1 MSHRSIRKNLLLY
14 IDGSLGEKDTIEV
27 KKHLPQ
33 CPHCSQQITVLSK
46 IWKNG
51 TAIEQ
56 LRPSPFLWTKLEA
69 RIAQSETPN
78 IVIQKYI
85 PALRYSVAIVLFIIS
100 IILGNYIGNLPQS
113 SAQQS
118 SEITSNEYFART
130 YHLDSFELSSDE
142 SIGQVILLTSS
153 ERK

>member
-14 IDGSLGEKDTIEV
+14 IDGGLGEKDTIEV
-27 KKHLPQ
+27 KEHLPQ

-51 TAIEQ
+51 TAVEH
-56 LRPSPFLWTKLEA
+56 LRPSPFIWTKLEA
-69 RIAQSETPN
+69 RIAQPETSG

-85 PALRYSVAIVLFIIS
+85 LALRYSAAIVMLIIS
-100 IILGNYIGNLPQS
+100 LLLGNYLGNLPQS
-113 SAQQS
+113 SVQQP
-118 SEITSNEYFART
+118 SEATSNEYFART

-142 SIGQVILLTSS
+142 SIGQIIVLTSS

>member
-1 MSHRSIRKNLLLY
+1 MSHRNIQKNLLLY

-33 CPHCSQQITVLSK
+33 CPYCSQQIAVLTK

-69 RIAQSETPN
+69 RIVQSETTDN
-78 IVIQKYI
+78 VIQKFI
-85 PALRYSVAIVLFIIS
+85 PALRYSAAIVLFIIS
-100 IILGNYIGNLPQS
+100 IFLGNYLGNLPKS

-118 SEITSNEYFART
+118 SEVTSNEYFART
-130 YHLDSFELSSDE
+130 YHLDSFELSSNE
-142 SIGQVILLTSS
+142 SIGQVIVLTSD
-153 ERK
+153 EGK